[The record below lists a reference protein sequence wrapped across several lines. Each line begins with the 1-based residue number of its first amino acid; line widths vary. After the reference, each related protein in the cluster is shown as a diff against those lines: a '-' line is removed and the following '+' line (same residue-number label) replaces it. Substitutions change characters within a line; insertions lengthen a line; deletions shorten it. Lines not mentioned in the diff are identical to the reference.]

1 MDETKKERLEIQAVE
16 DLKQKQRELFK
27 NFGFSNRVLFN
38 KYPKLVID
46 TDLN

>member
-1 MDETKKERLEIQAVE
+1 MRFKL
-16 DLKQKQRELFK
+16 RELYK